1 MQAVAMKKSR
11 KKKSPH
17 SLLAKAER
25 ALREAVAGV
34 IEDHRQAG
42 TPLIVWRNGKVAR
55 VHPRQLAV
63 GSARTRVE

>member
-1 MQAVAMKKSR
+1 MQVVAMKKSR
-11 KKKSPH
+11 KKKSPR

-34 IEDHRQAG
+34 IEDHRRAG
-42 TPLIVWRNGKVAR
+42 TPLIVWRDGKVAK

-63 GSARTRVE
+63 NSSRAR